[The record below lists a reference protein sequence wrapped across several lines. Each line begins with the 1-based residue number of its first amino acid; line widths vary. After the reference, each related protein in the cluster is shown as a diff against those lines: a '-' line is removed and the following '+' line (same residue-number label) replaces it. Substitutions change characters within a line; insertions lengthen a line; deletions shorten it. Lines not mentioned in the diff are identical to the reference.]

1 LARAWLPAPVW
12 AERVAR
18 DAAGKLVR
26 LPAPAQRVV
35 SLAPHATELLFAAGA
50 GSRVVGVS
58 AFSDYPQAARS
69 LPLVSGGMHLD
80 MERILALR
88 PDLAVA
94 WRSGNT
100 RADLEKLAT
109 LGIPVF
115 FAEPQRLDA
124 VPDTLLALWRLRV

>member
-1 LARAWLPAPVW
+1 MRLPVPSRISLLLTLAVLAAPAC
-12 AERVAR
+12 AELVVT
-18 DAAGKLVR
+18 DDAGKLVR
-26 LPAPAQRVV
+26 LPAPAHRVV
-35 SLAPHATELLFAAGA
+35 ILARHATELLFAAGA

-124 VPDTLLALWRLRV
+124 